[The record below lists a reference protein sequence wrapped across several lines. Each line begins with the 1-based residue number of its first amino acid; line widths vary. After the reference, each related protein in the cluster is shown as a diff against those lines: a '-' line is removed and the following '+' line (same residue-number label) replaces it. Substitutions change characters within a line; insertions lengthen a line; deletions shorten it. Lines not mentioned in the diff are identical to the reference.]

1 MTEQMRMKP
10 KAQVVY
16 RKLSELHE
24 LPGNP
29 RTIKKDQ
36 FEKLKQSLTDNA
48 DYFEARPI
56 ILSDRTGEL
65 VIIAGNQRY
74 KAAKAIGMAEVPTI
88 LLSGLSEERER
99 EIIIRDNVENGDW
112 DMDALAN
119 EWNAQDLLDWGVELP
134 ELENTTEIVEDTP
147 PEPELEE
154 EPMTKLGQIW
164 QLGEHRL
171 MVGDSTKAD
180 QVAALMDGEEANL
193 LVTDPP
199 YNVNYGSRGKLYQ
212 EKATQGL
219 NYQADKD
226 DRTILNDNMDDQS
239 FREFLTDAFAAAD
252 SVMAPGAAFYI
263 WHSDTEGFNFRTAVR
278 NVEWTLRQCL
288 VWVKDTLVLGRQDY
302 QWIHEPCLYGWKG
315 GAGHYFVDIRT
326 ETTVFDDEKPLDELS
341 NKELKELVRNYRQ
354 AMPTSIIRED
364 KPKRSEEHPTMK
376 PVKLIAR
383 LVANSSR
390 ERERVLDIFGG
401 SGTTM
406 IACEQLGRSCYMMEL
421 DPHYADVIINRW
433 QNFTGQTA
441 KLIKE
446 VQ

>member
-1 MTEQMRMKP
+1 MGFDQMKP
-10 KAQVVY
+10 KAQVIY
-16 RKLSELHE
+16 RSLSELHE

-36 FEKLKQSLTDNA
+36 FEKLKKSLTDNA

-74 KAAKAIGMAEVPTI
+74 KAAKAIGLTEVPTI
-88 LLSGLSEERER
+88 LLEGLSEERER
-99 EIIIRDNVENGDW
+99 EIVIRDNVENGDW

-119 EWNAQDLLDWGVELP
+119 EWNAQDLLDWGVDLP
-134 ELENTTEIVEDTP
+134 ELQNITEIVEDEA
-147 PEPELEE
+147 PEAQPDE

-164 QLGEHRL
+164 QLGNHRL

-180 QVAALMDGEEANL
+180 QVAALMDGEKADL

-199 YNVNYGSRGKLYQ
+199 YNVAYGQYGS
-212 EKATQGL
+212 ATEARAL
-219 NYQADKD
+219 HRRTDRATIINDKFD
-226 DRTILNDNMDDQS
+226 DES
-239 FREFLTDAFAAAD
+239 AFREFLAASYESANE
-252 SVMAPGAAFYI
+252 SMRAGASFYI
-263 WHSDTEGFNFRTAVR
+263 WHASQQSRPFLDAMRES
-278 NVEWTLRQCL
+278 EWELRQIII
-288 VWVKDTLVLGRQDY
+288 WVKNSLCLGRQDY
-302 QWIHEPCLYGWKG
+302 QWQHEPCLYGWKS
-315 GAGHYFVDIRT
+315 GAGHYFRDIRT
-326 ETTVFDDEKPLDELS
+326 ETTVFDDEKPIDELS

-354 AMPTSIIRED
+354 VIPTSIIREN
-364 KPKRSEEHPTMK
+364 KPSKSEEHPTMK

-390 ERERVLDIFGG
+390 EGEAVLDIFGG

-421 DPHYADVIINRW
+421 DPHYADVIIERW

-446 VQ
+446 AHA

>member
-1 MTEQMRMKP
+1 MKP
-10 KAQVVY
+10 KAVTKY

-36 FEKLKQSLTDNA
+36 FEKLKKSIKDNA

-56 ILSDRTGEL
+56 ILSNRTGKL

-74 KAAKAIGMAEVPTI
+74 KSAKAIGMTEVPTI
-88 LLSGLSEERER
+88 LLEGLSEERER
-99 EIIIRDNVENGDW
+99 EIVIRDNVENGDW

-134 ELENTTEIVEDTP
+134 ELEAMTEVVEDTP
-147 PEPELEE
+147 PEVNEEE

-164 QLGEHRL
+164 RLGNHRL
-171 MVGDSTKAD
+171 MCGDSTKAD
-180 QVAALMDGEEANL
+180 QVAELMGGELADL

-199 YNVNYGSRGKLYQ
+199 YNVNYGAQKAPTMKKLHHR
-212 EKATQGL
+212 TDGL
-219 NYQADKD
+219 RVA
-226 DRTILNDNMDDQS
+226 NDNMESSAFQQ
-239 FREFLTDAFAAAD
+239 FLRDAYSAAD
-252 SVMAPGAAFYI
+252 SAMKQGAAWYI
-263 WHSDTEGFNFRTAVR
+263 WHASAEVKNFTEALEET
-278 NVEWTLRQCL
+278 EWQLRQIII
-288 VWVKDTLVLGRQDY
+288 WAKDRLSMGLQDY
-302 QWIHEPCLYGWKG
+302 QWRHEPCLYGWKS
-315 GAGHYFVDIRT
+315 GAGHYFRDIRT
-326 ETTVFDDEKPLDELS
+326 ETTVFDDEKPIDELS

-354 AMPTSIIRED
+354 AVPTSIIREN
-364 KPKRSEEHPTMK
+364 KPSKSEEHPTMK

-390 ERERVLDIFGG
+390 EGEAVLDIFGG

-421 DPHYADVIINRW
+421 DPHYADVIIERW

-441 KLIKE
+441 ELIKE
-446 VQ
+446 AD